1 MWMPNCRQAPHADSM
16 GPRLFV
22 PCSVALGHRQGDGYQ
37 LQPPDM
43 PYEDEGVPE
52 WPPGYDPDI
61 AVIEYMERRG
71 QVRKGSA
78 AEAMAE
84 KARWAAEASGDG
96 VREDETGGPAAGGPS
111 SDGASPVAGAG
122 ADEAGGAS

>member
-1 MWMPNCRQAPHADSM
+1 
-16 GPRLFV
+16 
-22 PCSVALGHRQGDGYQ
+22 
-37 LQPPDM
+37 M

-61 AVIEYMERRG
+61 AVIDYMERQG

-78 AEAMAE
+78 AAAATI
-84 KARWAAEASGDG
+84 KARRAAEASGDG
-96 VREDETGGPAAGGPS
+96 VRGDETGGPAAGRPS

-122 ADEAGGAS
+122 ADEPGGAS